1 MQKRALVIEDSPSQA
16 AVTRMELEKLGYVVE
31 IAYDGPE
38 GIEAVKTFN
47 PSIIV
52 LDCNLPKLSGVEV
65 CRHLKAQPESRTIP
79 VVMFSVDNKLAQMNN
94 AYSAGADFYVTK
106 DREGSSSLPRLVEAV
121 YQRRS
126 RQLGRA

>member
-1 MQKRALVIEDSPSQA
+1 
-16 AVTRMELEKLGYVVE
+16 MELEKLGYEVE

-38 GIEAVKTFN
+38 GIEAVKIFN

-65 CRHLKAQPESRTIP
+65 CRKLKSEPESRTIP
-79 VVMFSVDNKLAQMNN
+79 VVMFSAENKLAQMTS

-121 YQRRS
+121 FQRSS
-126 RQLGRA
+126 RRLNRA